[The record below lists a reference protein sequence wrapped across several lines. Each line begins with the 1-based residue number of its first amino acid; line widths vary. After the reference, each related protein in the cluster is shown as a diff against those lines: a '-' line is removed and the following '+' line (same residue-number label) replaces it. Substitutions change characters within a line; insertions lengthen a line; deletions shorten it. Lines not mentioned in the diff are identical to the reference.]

1 MSDSFR
7 SGEQHLTYNILDR
20 GNSIASGAFDIE
32 RGSSAL
38 DKNCFRIVK
47 NIATGETSQAITIFH
62 FFDHFHFFDY
72 FKFFDYFHFF
82 DFLTS
87 LTIFT
92 SLTIL
97 TYMTIFL
104 SLTILTF
111 LTIFMSWTF
120 SLFD

>member
-20 GNSIASGAFDIE
+20 GNSIASGAFDVE

-62 FFDHFHFFDY
+62 FSDNPNFHHKITFI
-72 FKFFDYFHFF
+72 
-82 DFLTS
+82 TS
-87 LTIFT
+87 YL
-92 SLTIL
+92 
-97 TYMTIFL
+97 L
-104 SLTILTF
+104 SLANFHHKITF
-111 LTIFMSWTF
+111 ITR
-120 SLFD
+120 